1 MSGIR
6 RNRLGWALKFSAL
19 FLSTALCIPG
29 IYIAC
34 MLIKNYENLPLN
46 TNRKCS
52 FLIYVSQSK
61 YVVVCVTFMWSFLDQ
76 YLDWSIHFL
85 VAVLYC
91 FSCRQTTSSIN
102 TLCSKKHFQP
112 QTAWQKYFSVRKCLK
127 EIEGRYSFLIFVLTG
142 RSFVE
147 FFRVLTFL
155 LDLNA
160 AAEDV
165 LFSVL
170 ATFYSSIIF
179 AVFLRVALS
188 ASGLLTSY
196 RRLCE
201 MMTELPRDLYCF
213 EEDLEASRLFMRICA
228 DKNTVTLTAWGFF
241 RLKKSFLLT
250 AAATLVTYGVLL
262 IQFR

>member
-1 MSGIR
+1 MCLVDNLSSKISDIELTSMDIFCTNHERNTKEPSWMGIEI
-6 RNRLGWALKFSAL
+6 
-19 FLSTALCIPG
+19 LSSVPFNCFVYTR

-102 TLCSKKHFQP
+102 KLCSEKQHFQS

-127 EIEGRYSFLIFVLTG
+127 EIEERYSFLIFVLMG

-155 LDLNA
+155 LDVNA

-196 RRLCE
+196 RRLRE

-213 EEDLEASRLFMRICA
+213 DEDLEASRLFMRICA
-228 DKNTVTLTAWGFF
+228 DK
-241 RLKKSFLLT
+241 
-250 AAATLVTYGVLL
+250 
-262 IQFR
+262 